1 MDLNMVADGLSA
13 SMDQKAKYVIGRP
26 TIVMHK
32 RLSERTY
39 RNSEYFLSGRLEFI
53 EEVNKL

>member
-1 MDLNMVADGLSA
+1 MVADGLSA